1 MKKFAAVFLSLTLC
15 LSLLTAGPRADCQAE
30 EPVSTPAP
38 VVTLEPIDPN
48 PEPPL
53 EPQDDPTDPQ
63 KPPIE
68 KGIS

>member
-1 MKKFAAVFLSLTLC
+1 MKMFAAVFLSLSLC
-15 LSLLTAGPRADCQAE
+15 LSLLAAGPRADRQAE

-53 EPQDDPTDPQ
+53 ESQDDPTNPP
-63 KPPIE
+63 KPGPIHF
-68 KGIS
+68 